1 MKCYRFN
8 AGAGTYSADT
18 AKAVP
23 LFRVVRLS
31 CVKCRTTFQAYEL
44 LYLPRD
50 AMRKRGLCCRQ
61 VSVRLFF
68 CLSIRHVRVQTAE
81 DIVKLLSRPCSATIL
96 VFLNPSARTQF
107 QEPLQRGAKYTQSGK
122 NSRLSTKIAVYLGN
136 GTIEIGPWL
145 L

>member
-68 CLSIRHVRVQTAE
+68 CLSVRHVRVQTAE

-96 VFLNPSARTQF
+96 VFFEPECPYPIPRTPSAGR
-107 QEPLQRGAKYTQSGK
+107 
-122 NSRLSTKIAVYLGN
+122 KIHREWEKF
-136 GTIEIGPWL
+136 TIVD
-145 L
+145 